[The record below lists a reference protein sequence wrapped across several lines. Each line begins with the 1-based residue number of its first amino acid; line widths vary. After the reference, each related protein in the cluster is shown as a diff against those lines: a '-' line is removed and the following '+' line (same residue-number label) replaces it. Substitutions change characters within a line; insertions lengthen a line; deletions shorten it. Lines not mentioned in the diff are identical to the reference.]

1 MKRLFVGNLSWGVN
15 EDALREA
22 FAAYGPIGDC
32 TIAKE
37 RQEPGDSRPPRSR
50 GFGFVEVDDAMA
62 EKAIEE
68 MNGKE
73 LDGRALT
80 VNEAKPR
87 EDRPRGNFGGG
98 NGGGYGGGNRGGWN
112 R

>member
-15 EDALREA
+15 EESLREA
-22 FAAYGPIGDC
+22 FKEFGPVGDC
-32 TIAKE
+32 TIASE
-37 RQEPGDSRPPRSR
+37 RQEMGDNRPPRSR
-50 GFGFVEVDDAMA
+50 GFGFIELEDEMA
-62 EKAIEE
+62 GKAIEA

-87 EDRPRGNFGGG
+87 EDRSRGNFGGG
-98 NGGGYGGGNRGGWN
+98 NRGGWD